1 MKTLINNILAL
12 TLLLVCSAFSHADDA
27 AKGLA
32 TKSLEDTVRTFYAA
46 LNNADVEAAK
56 KHILPE
62 GFTEF
67 SSRGGPLLHVDA
79 DILEKMFAGDLKVN
93 VALEEVD
100 VKAYGDSG
108 YVTFHRI
115 GTIDRG
121 GANKPQ
127 DKDARTSMFWINRDG
142 TWYLLHLHNSN
153 IAP

>member
-1 MKTLINNILAL
+1 MKLQITNALAA
-12 TLLLVCSAFSHADDA
+12 LLLLLSSAVSHADDA
-27 AKGLA
+27 ATALR
-32 TKSLEDTVRTFYAA
+32 ETVESFYAA
-46 LNNADVEAAK
+46 LNNADVETAR

-67 SSRGGPLLHVDA
+67 SSRGGALLHVDA
-79 DILEKMFAGDLKVN
+79 NLLEKMFAGDLKVS
-93 VALEEVD
+93 VALEEMH
-100 VKAYGDSG
+100 VKVYDDSG

-153 IAP
+153 IEP

>member
-1 MKTLINNILAL
+1 MKTLINLVLACTLLAL
-12 TLLLVCSAFSHADDA
+12 PGAFAQAD
-27 AKGLA
+27 A
-32 TKSLEDTVRTFYAA
+32 TTALQETVETFYAA
-46 LNNADVEAAK
+46 LNNADVDTAR

-62 GFTEF
+62 GFTEY
-67 SSRGGPLLHVDA
+67 SSRGGALLHVDA
-79 DILEKMFAGDLKVN
+79 DILEEMFAGDLKVS
-93 VALEEVD
+93 VALEEIN
-100 VKAYGDSG
+100 VKVYGDSG

-127 DKDARTSMFWINRDG
+127 DKDARTSMFWIKRDG